1 MLKKFN
7 LTSKTALI
15 TGGGG
20 MLGFQHAFAL
30 LQTNAKVILVDI
42 NLRKLKDNQKK
53 LSKIFNKN
61 KIKIFENDVSNEKK
75 LKNLLKILKKK
86 KINLNILINNAAI
99 DSKVTNKKMFRNFEK
114 FSLKNWNKEISVGLS
129 GSFLCTKIF
138 GNEMAKKNGGV
149 ILNIA
154 SDLSVISPD
163 QRIYNSNNKLQYS
176 KPITYSVIKHGIIG
190 LTKYTATYWAKNK
203 IRCNA
208 LSPGGVKNLNNSAF
222 NKRVNKLIPMNR
234 LANKEE
240 YISAVQFLCSDA
252 SSYMTGHNLIIDGGR
267 SVW

>member
-61 KIKIFENDVSNEKK
+61 KIEIFENDVSNEKK
-75 LKNLLKILKKK
+75 LKNLLKTLKKK

-138 GNEMAKKNGGV
+138 GNEMAKKSGGV

-203 IRCNA
+203 
-208 LSPGGVKNLNNSAF
+208 NNGAF
-222 NKRVNKLIPMNR
+222 NKRINKLIPMNR

>member
-30 LQTNAKVILVDI
+30 LQTDAKVILVDI

-61 KIKIFENDVSNEKK
+61 KIEIFENDVSNEKK

-86 KINLNILINNAAI
+86 KINLNILNNNAAI

-114 FSLKNWNKEISVGLS
+114 FSLKNWNKEISS
-129 GSFLCTKIF
+129 HK
-138 GNEMAKKNGGV
+138 
-149 ILNIA
+149 
-154 SDLSVISPD
+154 
-163 QRIYNSNNKLQYS
+163 
-176 KPITYSVIKHGIIG
+176 
-190 LTKYTATYWAKNK
+190 
-203 IRCNA
+203 
-208 LSPGGVKNLNNSAF
+208 
-222 NKRVNKLIPMNR
+222 
-234 LANKEE
+234 
-240 YISAVQFLCSDA
+240 
-252 SSYMTGHNLIIDGGR
+252 
-267 SVW
+267 

>member
-61 KIKIFENDVSNEKK
+61 KIEIFENDVSNEKK

-86 KINLNILINNAAI
+86 KN
-99 DSKVTNKKMFRNFEK
+99 
-114 FSLKNWNKEISVGLS
+114 
-129 GSFLCTKIF
+129 
-138 GNEMAKKNGGV
+138 
-149 ILNIA
+149 
-154 SDLSVISPD
+154 
-163 QRIYNSNNKLQYS
+163 
-176 KPITYSVIKHGIIG
+176 
-190 LTKYTATYWAKNK
+190 
-203 IRCNA
+203 
-208 LSPGGVKNLNNSAF
+208 
-222 NKRVNKLIPMNR
+222 
-234 LANKEE
+234 
-240 YISAVQFLCSDA
+240 
-252 SSYMTGHNLIIDGGR
+252 
-267 SVW
+267 